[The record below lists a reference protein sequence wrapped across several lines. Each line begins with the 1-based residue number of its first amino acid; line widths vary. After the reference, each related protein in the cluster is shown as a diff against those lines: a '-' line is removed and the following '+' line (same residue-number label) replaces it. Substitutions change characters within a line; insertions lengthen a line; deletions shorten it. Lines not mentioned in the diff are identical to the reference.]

1 MNAVLVDSSVLLDL
15 FTEDPEFYKISLG
28 CLTEWGSRGDLLINE
43 IVYSEVSV
51 GFSRI
56 EDLDAALAGSGFIS
70 APIPREALFL
80 AGKAFLE
87 YRRRGGVKAA
97 PLPDFFIGAHAA
109 VASLPLVTRDPARVR
124 SAFPRVRIIDPR

>member
-1 MNAVLVDSSVLLDL
+1 MTACADCAISVLLGPMPDEVL
-15 FTEDPEFYKISLG
+15 LDGPERAAL
-28 CLTEWGSRGDLLINE
+28 
-43 IVYSEVSV
+43 
-51 GFSRI
+51 
-56 EDLDAALAGSGFIS
+56 AALAGSGFIS